1 MKTLQ
6 ELLQHEMQLME
17 LPKAIREI
25 EVSGLALDSR
35 EVKEGFLF
43 FAITGTQTDGHEYIA
58 KAIEAGAVA
67 IIAER
72 ELMTF
77 GVPLIVV
84 ANSADT
90 LGRVASI
97 WYNQPSTKLKLVG
110 VTGTNGKT
118 TVASLLHQLFTKL
131 GFQCGLIS
139 TVQNIIVDRKIP
151 STHTTPHA
159 IQLNQL
165 MAEMVNHGCDYCFM
179 EVSSH
184 AAHQRR
190 IAGLNFQVAIFTN
203 ITHDHLDY
211 HGTFANYLAA
221 KKSFFDQLPFNA
233 MAITNKDDK
242 NGMVMLQNTKATKFT
257 YALKQNADFKSKI
270 VEQDFNG
277 MLLQINGLSAWFR
290 LTGEFNAYNLT
301 AVYGASVLL
310 GVEENEVFQSM
321 SALTPVEGRFMHF
334 KSLLGVVG
342 VVDYAHTPDA
352 LENVLEVIRQVRTG
366 NEQLICVFGC
376 GGDRDKAKR
385 PLMAEVACR
394 LADKVILTSD
404 NPRTES
410 PELILDD
417 IAKGIP
423 AQHFKKTLRI
433 QDRKEAIKMA
443 VSFAQKGDIILVAG
457 KGHEHY
463 QEINGIKHPF
473 NDAEILTEFFNLFQ
487 N

>member
-1 MKTLQ
+1 
-6 ELLQHEMQLME
+6 
-17 LPKAIREI
+17 
-25 EVSGLALDSR
+25 
-35 EVKEGFLF
+35 
-43 FAITGTQTDGHEYIA
+43 
-58 KAIEAGAVA
+58 
-67 IIAER
+67 
-72 ELMTF
+72 
-77 GVPLIVV
+77 
-84 ANSADT
+84 
-90 LGRVASI
+90 
-97 WYNQPSTKLKLVG
+97 
-110 VTGTNGKT
+110 
-118 TVASLLHQLFTKL
+118 
-131 GFQCGLIS
+131 
-139 TVQNIIVDRKIP
+139 
-151 STHTTPHA
+151 
-159 IQLNQL
+159 
-165 MAEMVNHGCDYCFM
+165 
-179 EVSSH
+179 
-184 AAHQRR
+184 
-190 IAGLNFQVAIFTN
+190 
-203 ITHDHLDY
+203 
-211 HGTFANYLAA
+211 
-221 KKSFFDQLPFNA
+221 